1 MTAGPPLRREDVP
14 ELRII
19 RDLMRQKSLQGPHS
33 LTSYPGSQ
41 GELIIPGANYFLA
54 VAPEI
59 TWNGMELALEGFL
72 HHFNNKQC

>member
-33 LTSYPGSQ
+33 LTSYTGSQ
-41 GELIIPGANYFLA
+41 GELIIPGHLA

-72 HHFNNKQC
+72 HYFNNKQC